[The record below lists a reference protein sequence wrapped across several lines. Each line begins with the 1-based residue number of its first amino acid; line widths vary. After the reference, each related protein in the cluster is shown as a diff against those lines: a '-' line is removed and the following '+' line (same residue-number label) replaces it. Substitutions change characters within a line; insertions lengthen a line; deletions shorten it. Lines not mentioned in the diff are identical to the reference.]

1 MIVLSLKSIFKSLL
15 LSFFVFSV
23 ISCSEDESTPIDET
37 DDGQQLET
45 EFNLDFVKTLGGNNV
60 DDAVS
65 VVEASDGSY
74 MILATTE
81 STSGDVTGKTTTD
94 KDLWLVN
101 VSKEGAIIS
110 DRTYGGSKDDIAKSM
125 RKTPDGGYIISAQ
138 SRSDDGDV
146 SNNEGFFDFWIVK
159 INSSGTIQWETSFG
173 FLGSDQVFDVIPT
186 KDGGYFATGV
196 LDVSASNGQGNA
208 GKSANH
214 SGGDYWGIKMNAS
227 GALQWSRY
235 YGGSFTDTAHR
246 VIETST
252 GDFIIIGFSDST
264 DFDISNNIGA
274 YDFWVIKVSATGDL
288 IWEKTFGGS
297 EIDIAYGITETNDNG
312 YLIVG
317 DTRSS
322 DQDVS
327 EANGNADTWV
337 AKISAEGLL
346 IWQKS
351 IGGSEFDSARSIF
364 AMADGNFAIGGNTR
378 SANGDVEANKG
389 QNDAWVIIIDENGT
403 LQQQLTFGGSSL
415 DFGNDIIQ
423 TTDNSLLLV
432 GNTESN
438 DLDIETNKGIKDLL
452 IIKLKQ

>member
-1 MIVLSLKSIFKSLL
+1 MIVISLKPIFKSLL
-15 LSFFVFSV
+15 LSIFLFGV

-37 DDGQQLET
+37 DDGQQTET
-45 EFNLDFVKTLGGNNV
+45 EFNLDFVKTLGGNNI

-65 VVEASDGSY
+65 VVEASNGSY

-101 VSKEGAIIS
+101 VSKEGTIIS

-125 RKTPDGGYIISAQ
+125 RKTLDGGYIISAQ

-173 FLGSDQVFDVIPT
+173 FLGSDQAFDVIPT
-186 KDGGYFATGV
+186 QDGGYFATGV

-208 GKSANH
+208 GKATNH
-214 SGGDYWGIKMNAS
+214 SGGDYWGIKMDAA
-227 GALQWSRY
+227 GALQWSRF

-246 VIETST
+246 TIETSK

-264 DFDISNNIGA
+264 DFDISNNKGA
-274 YDFWVIKVSATGDL
+274 YDFWVIKVSASGDL
-288 IWEKTFGGS
+288 IWEKNFGGS

-327 EANGNADTWV
+327 GGNGNADTWV

-351 IGGSEFDSARSIF
+351 IGGSEFDSARSIY

-378 SANGDVEANKG
+378 SADGDVEANKG
-389 QNDAWVIIIDENGT
+389 QNDAWVIIIDENGA
-403 LQQQLTFGGSSL
+403 LQQQFTFGGSSL

-423 TTDNSLLLV
+423 TTDNSLVLV

-438 DLDIETNKGIKDLL
+438 DLDIALNNGIKDVV
-452 IIKLKQ
+452 IIKLTQ